1 MTSTQNTLRARQNM
15 EVLDVFKNLNSQ
27 VNAITKRQV
36 AVFPDTLKPKTQ
48 RDLEVEV
55 NVDKSVEGLNN
66 LLETRLISLEFVLK
80 NDAQLTDLA
89 SRPRRRVVFPAPRPL
104 PAPSVSS
111 SSSSASASSS
121 SSSAP
126 RKMVIEDDIV
136 IEDEAEDGKAEAE
149 DEIDFLSL
157 TTKAEREKAEAK
169 FKANRK
175 LEAERRKREGE
186 EAERR
191 GEAMGRKEQQGVLK
205 LVPFQR
211 AYDEI
216 INTGSAVSL
225 WNNIVRFYQKVGLSR
240 QSQEMVKVR
249 VQELT
254 PNLEALLYGL
264 GEAVDVLFSSN
275 QYNEKV
281 GLKVLELLRTQS
293 IYQIIRTQVD
303 TSVFELVSVSSM
315 ETAFKNIF
323 ESLSQD
329 RRELLDK
336 VASRGDVA
344 VKPIRLIPE
353 FRSENFNQRIK
364 ALADEMGLSV
374 RNIPAPLMERL
385 RGMNQKD
392 FEKYAD
398 EAIRAVKSKKSQ
410 YSAEDD
416 KTISD
421 TQQLQVQISELTHR
435 AVDEIPIEIYRLQQ
449 NIVLLDGD
457 YKADDVGVEE
467 RVEVPPLPIMPDR
480 LDFDDDDDEGFDRAM
495 EEWGRIRAEYDRAN
509 ELNDQ
514 IDNDNM
520 MADALRGFDEAGK
533 QELKN
538 DMLRQIKLLED
549 ERDALDLQIPV
560 LEQKRNDKLMN
571 MSVRRNLR
579 PDFLKQAL
587 VTIVK
592 AYQFQRTRGKGK
604 PVDSRGLAGMGS
616 HYGTASDDES
626 EDSESGEE
634 SEEDEPM
641 RFDDRRNDM
650 YYSRPIRRK

>member
-1 MTSTQNTLRARQNM
+1 M

-27 VNAITKRQV
+27 VNAITRRQV

-89 SRPRRRVVFPAPRPL
+89 SRPAPPRARPSPAPSV
-104 PAPSVSS
+104 APSVSS

-126 RKMVIEDDIV
+126 ASRKVV
-136 IEDEAEDGKAEAE
+136 IEDEDFEIEEEDDGKEEA
-149 DEIDFLSL
+149 IDFSAL
-157 TTKAEREKAEAK
+157 TTKEARREAEAK
-169 FKANRK
+169 YKAQQR
-175 LEAERRKREGE
+175 LDAERRLREGAE
-186 EAERR
+186 RERR
-191 GEAMGRKEQQGVLK
+191 GEAMGRKEQQGILK

-240 QSQEMVKVR
+240 QSQEMVKVK

-275 QYNEKV
+275 KYNEKV

-293 IYQIIRTQVD
+293 IYQIIKRQVD
-303 TSVFELVSVSSM
+303 TSVFELISVSSM

-323 ESLSQD
+323 ASLSQD
-329 RRELLDK
+329 RRELLDE

-344 VKPIRLIPE
+344 EKPIRLIPE
-353 FRSENFNQRIK
+353 FRSDNFKQRIQ
-364 ALADEMGLSV
+364 ALADEMGVSV
-374 RNIPAPLMERL
+374 KRIPASVMERL
-385 RGMNQKD
+385 RGMNQQD
-392 FEKYAD
+392 FEKSAD
-398 EAIRAVKSKKSQ
+398 EALRTVKSKKSQ
-410 YSAEDD
+410 YSAIDD
-416 KTISD
+416 KALSD
-421 TQQLQVQISELTHR
+421 LQRLQVQILELTHR
-435 AVDEIPIEIYRLQQ
+435 AVDEIPIEIDRLQQ

-457 YKADDVGVEE
+457 YKADDVEAEE
-467 RVEVPPLPIMPDR
+467 RVEVPPLPPMPDR
-480 LDFDDDDDEGFDRAM
+480 LDYGDDDNEELFGDFSQAM
-495 EEWGRIRAEYDRAN
+495 EEWGRLRDEYNRAN

-520 MADALRGFDEAGK
+520 MADALRGFNEAGK

-538 DMLRQIKLLED
+538 NMLRQLKLLED

-560 LEQKRNDKLMN
+560 LEKQRDDIVSQTSLRKRG
-571 MSVRRNLR
+571 R
-579 PDFLKQAL
+579 PMFIKSAL
-587 VTIVK
+587 DAIVK

-604 PVDSRGLAGMGS
+604 PIDSRGLAGMGS

-626 EDSESGEE
+626 EDSESDEE